1 MSYFL
6 SFRTMI
12 TPGIMKVLCYLG
24 MIICVV
30 VGGAMAA
37 GGVDDIGGIGIVI
50 LGPIVVRI
58 YSELMIVIFEIHG
71 ELKKMND
78 SGGSH

>member
-1 MSYFL
+1 MSDFL

-12 TPGIMKVLCYLG
+12 TPGIMKVFCYLG

-37 GGVDDIGGIGIVI
+37 GVDPIGGIGIVI

>member
-1 MSYFL
+1 MSDFL

-12 TPGIMKVLCYLG
+12 TPGIMKVFCYLG

-30 VGGAMAA
+30 VGGVMAVS
-37 GGVDDIGGIGIVI
+37 VDPIGGIG
-50 LGPIVVRI
+50 LLLFGPIICRI
-58 YSELMIVIFEIHG
+58 STELTLVMFEIHS
-71 ELKKMND
+71 ELKQLND

>member
-30 VGGAMAA
+30 VGGTMAA

>member
-1 MSYFL
+1 MSDFL

-37 GGVDDIGGIGIVI
+37 GVDPIGGIGILI

-58 YSELMIVIFEIHG
+58 YSELMIVIFETHG

>member
-1 MSYFL
+1 MSDFL

-37 GGVDDIGGIGIVI
+37 GVDPIGGIGILI

>member
-1 MSYFL
+1 
-6 SFRTMI
+6 MI

-37 GGVDDIGGIGIVI
+37 GVDPIGGIGIVI